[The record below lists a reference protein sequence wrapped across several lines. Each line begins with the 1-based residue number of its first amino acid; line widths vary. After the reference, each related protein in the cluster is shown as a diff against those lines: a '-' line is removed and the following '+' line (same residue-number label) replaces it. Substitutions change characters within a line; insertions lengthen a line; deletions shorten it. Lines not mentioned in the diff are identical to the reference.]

1 MMSIHNWKLIYWVH
15 VSSNFKPSKERWAI
29 ITMLPSLWWLQ
40 NDNLSLNCR
49 SLLSKMKSYEQN
61 GNCTPNFKA
70 FPELWQSCCC
80 CMCMKHLCLHLCQ
93 DRYGVKEGEGV
104 KIFTL
109 HFIVALGEPAGF
121 CGKSLSSKVLLN
133 LKNCF
138 LKLHQ
143 RFHQIK
149 NCDKMHF
156 CSLCDFIGFWV
167 NSLVSVIEDN
177 DLNNLYD

>member
-1 MMSIHNWKLIYWVH
+1 VH

-40 NDNLSLNCR
+40 SDNLSLNCR

-93 DRYGVKEGEGV
+93 DRYGVKEGGRSSNFHPAFCCGFGWTSRLLWEVSEFKG
-104 KIFTL
+104 
-109 HFIVALGEPAGF
+109 FI
-121 CGKSLSSKVLLN
+121 KSQELFFEIASKVLS
-133 LKNCF
+133 K
-138 LKLHQ
+138 
-143 RFHQIK
+143 
-149 NCDKMHF
+149 
-156 CSLCDFIGFWV
+156 
-167 NSLVSVIEDN
+167 
-177 DLNNLYD
+177 